1 VPDRLTRLLA
11 AIPWRRDRGDRTPP
25 AEDAEARLDEV
36 VAAAREQHR
45 LVTEQAATVLAA
57 ETQIRA
63 RLARTMDR
71 YEAALSAAPE
81 GSRGSAATEPA
92 PGEAAG
98 ARDAVVPTAA
108 PADGRSPELAVLE
121 ADIGEL
127 RSALAEAA
135 AASDSARDA
144 VARSASLVRSRLLER
159 DRILGR
165 LGEARLE
172 EQSLASVR
180 PRPAPGDAASIEEIG
195 RAIDLRLA
203 SARALRELRGVPPDE
218 QRAMLERELERAAAQ
233 ERAAAADAGEAPR
246 PDEPDRPVGP

>member
-1 VPDRLTRLLA
+1 VPDRLMRLLA
-11 AIPWRRDRGDRTPP
+11 AIPWRRDRGIRPPP
-25 AEDAEARLDEV
+25 AEDVEARLDEI

-45 LVTEQAATVLAA
+45 LVTEQAGTVLAA

-71 YEAALSAAPE
+71 YEAALSAAPP
-81 GSRGSAATEPA
+81 GRPGSAATAPA
-92 PGEAAG
+92 PGEA
-98 ARDAVVPTAA
+98 RDACDTAVPTAG
-108 PADGRSPELAVLE
+108 PADDRPPELAVLE
-121 ADIGEL
+121 ADIDEL

-165 LGEARLE
+165 LGEARLA
-172 EQSLASVR
+172 EQSVASIG
-180 PRPAPGDAASIEEIG
+180 PRPAGDAVSIEEIG

-203 SARALRELRGVPPDE
+203 SARALRELRGIPPDE
-218 QRAMLERELERAAAQ
+218 QRAMLARELERAAAR
-233 ERAAAADAGEAPR
+233 ERAAAAGADTVPR
-246 PDEPDRPVGP
+246 PDEADRAGRP